1 MPNWTKEQEKA
12 IYEPS
17 GKKNILVSAAA
28 GSGKTAV
35 LVERIVNLITNSENP
50 FPIDSILVATFTEA
64 AATEMK
70 ERIINRINKSY
81 REALENGDIAQSK
94 YLKEQMHLT
103 AGADINTIDA
113 FCLRVV
119 KNNFHVLGIDPNFS
133 IMDTNEDKMLIDDTL
148 TDLFAALYETENEES
163 KNRFQRLVT
172 TYASNRDD
180 EGLKKVIRKLY
191 NFIQSFPDPI
201 KWLYDKAAM
210 YDNNMSQSVW
220 FKEIF
225 LSVHKENILKHH
237 GEFWDKL
244 IKEMIGIVKKVYP
257 DTDTSVPPVCIPEC
271 EQYWGK
277 MWEYIC
283 ICADSVKALKS
294 AESFDEVGSAYDTYI
309 AKTKLGTA
317 VRAYKKAES
326 PIEEWQHYSNKYNSM
341 REDLLSSTSYLPN
354 GTAEQFN
361 KYVHSEELKQTI
373 DDIVWITV
381 LFSELYE
388 NAKAKKNVKTFS
400 DIEHLA
406 YRLFSE
412 NENIR
417 NEYSLKYNEILIDE
431 YQDTNGLQDSIFTLI
446 SRDNKNMFMVGDLK
460 QSIYRFRGGDP
471 TIFKK
476 KYSLDSDEIEI
487 IHLSQNFRSR
497 MQVIDSINDV
507 FRFNMSQDVGDV
519 DYNDTAALQREES
532 RECYINTAENARN
545 DYKSEFYCIGK
556 SKDSKESSSDY
567 LEAVTVAN
575 RIKELVD
582 NHFKVYDG
590 NGKYR
595 DLKYS
600 DIVVLMRS
608 TKVNGELLQ
617 EILESNNI
625 PSFLQKEEYFEKR
638 EIKLMLT
645 LISLINNHIQDI
657 PLVSVMRSPI
667 GNFTEN
673 ELSKIRLEN
682 RASSFYN
689 AVKYYKSSSDDLTK
703 EEHKQM
709 QKDVDYILSKV
720 EMYNVV
726 DSDDDEE

>member
-1 MPNWTKEQEKA
+1 
-12 IYEPS
+12 
-17 GKKNILVSAAA
+17 
-28 GSGKTAV
+28 
-35 LVERIVNLITNSENP
+35 
-50 FPIDSILVATFTEA
+50 
-64 AATEMK
+64 
-70 ERIINRINKSY
+70 
-81 REALENGDIAQSK
+81 
-94 YLKEQMHLT
+94 
-103 AGADINTIDA
+103 
-113 FCLRVV
+113 
-119 KNNFHVLGIDPNFS
+119 
-133 IMDTNEDKMLIDDTL
+133 MDTNEDKMLIDDTL

-180 EGLKKVIRKLY
+180 EGLKKVILKLY

-210 YDNNMSQSVW
+210 YENDMSKSVW
-220 FKEIF
+220 LRGIF
-225 LSVHKENILKHH
+225 LSKHKNYILMHH
-237 GEFWDKL
+237 GKFWNNL
-244 IKEMIGIVKKVYP
+244 IKEMIEVTKDVYP
-257 DTDTSVPPVCIPEC
+257 DADTSLSSAYISEC
-271 EQYWGK
+271 RQYWGK
-277 MWEYIC
+277 MWDYIC
-283 ICADSVKALKS
+283 ICTDCVNALKTT
-294 AESFDEVGSAYDTYI
+294 ESFDEIGSVYDTYI
-309 AKTKLGTA
+309 TKTKLGTA
-317 VRAYKKAES
+317 VRTYKNAEA
-326 PIEEWQHYSNKYNSM
+326 PIEQWQYYANRYNAM
-341 REDLLSSTSYLPN
+341 REDLLNTMSYLPN
-354 GTAEQFN
+354 GNAEHFN
-361 KYVHSEELKQTI
+361 KYIHSEEMKQTI

-381 LFSELYE
+381 LLSESYE
-388 NAKAKKNVKTFS
+388 QVKAKKNVKTFS

-575 RIKELVD
+575 Q
-582 NHFKVYDG
+582 N
-590 NGKYR
+590 
-595 DLKYS
+595 
-600 DIVVLMRS
+600 
-608 TKVNGELLQ
+608 
-617 EILESNNI
+617 
-625 PSFLQKEEYFEKR
+625 KR
-638 EIKLMLT
+638 
-645 LISLINNHIQDI
+645 
-657 PLVSVMRSPI
+657 
-667 GNFTEN
+667 
-673 ELSKIRLEN
+673 
-682 RASSFYN
+682 AC
-689 AVKYYKSSSDDLTK
+689 
-703 EEHKQM
+703 
-709 QKDVDYILSKV
+709 
-720 EMYNVV
+720 
-726 DSDDDEE
+726 

>member
-35 LVERIVNLITNSENP
+35 LVERIINLITNSENP

-119 KNNFHVLGIDPNFS
+119 KNNFHVLGVDPNFS

-180 EGLKKVIRKLY
+180 EGLKKVILKLY

-210 YDNNMSQSVW
+210 YENDMSKSIW
-220 FKEIF
+220 LKGIF
-225 LSVHKENILKHH
+225 LSKHKNYILMHH
-237 GEFWDKL
+237 GKFWNNL
-244 IKEMIGIVKKVYP
+244 IKEMIEVTKDVYP
-257 DTDTSVPPVCIPEC
+257 DADTSLSSAYISEC
-271 EQYWGK
+271 GQYWGK
-277 MWEYIC
+277 MWDYIC
-283 ICADSVKALKS
+283 ICADCVNALKT
-294 AESFDEVGSAYDTYI
+294 AKSFDEVGSVYDTYI
-309 AKTKLGTA
+309 TKTKLGTA
-317 VRAYKKAES
+317 VRTYKNAEA
-326 PIEEWQHYSNKYNSM
+326 PIEQWQYYANRYNSM
-341 REDLLSSTSYLPN
+341 REDLLNTMSYLPN
-354 GTAEQFN
+354 GNAEHFN
-361 KYVHSEELKQTI
+361 KYIHSEELKQTI

-532 RECYINTAENARN
+532 REC
-545 DYKSEFYCIGK
+545 
-556 SKDSKESSSDY
+556 
-567 LEAVTVAN
+567 
-575 RIKELVD
+575 
-582 NHFKVYDG
+582 
-590 NGKYR
+590 
-595 DLKYS
+595 
-600 DIVVLMRS
+600 
-608 TKVNGELLQ
+608 
-617 EILESNNI
+617 
-625 PSFLQKEEYFEKR
+625 
-638 EIKLMLT
+638 
-645 LISLINNHIQDI
+645 
-657 PLVSVMRSPI
+657 
-667 GNFTEN
+667 
-673 ELSKIRLEN
+673 
-682 RASSFYN
+682 
-689 AVKYYKSSSDDLTK
+689 
-703 EEHKQM
+703 
-709 QKDVDYILSKV
+709 
-720 EMYNVV
+720 
-726 DSDDDEE
+726 